1 MVRSGPGLGSRVIG
15 RFPAKSCG
23 VSLAG
28 RCEGEWCDMALGE
41 TRGWVNSKHIGV
53 YELPRA
59 ATAGSSVPNAGSPP
73 APVEKPPAADRPQAR
88 AAASARQTEQG
99 SSDDDDGSC
108 VKRVDRDDTLRI
120 RSGPGVDNDE
130 IGEIPPRACGVAVS
144 ETCEGRWCRIT
155 YRGRRGWV
163 NTYYID

>member
-1 MVRSGPGLGSRVIG
+1 MN
-15 RFPAKSCG
+15 
-23 VSLAG
+23 
-28 RCEGEWCDMALGE
+28 
-41 TRGWVNSKHIGV
+41 TKHIGV
-53 YELPRA
+53 YELPGG
-59 ATAGSSVPNAGSPP
+59 ATAGSAVSGAGNRTVQAERPP
-73 APVEKPPAADRPQAR
+73 AVERRKRGIAVPE
-88 AAASARQTEQG
+88 RQIEQG

-120 RSGPGVDNDE
+120 RSGPGIDNDE

-144 ETCEGRWCRIT
+144 DACEGQWCRIT